1 VSGPAVVVGASSS
14 IGRAVAV
21 MLSDVGYVPALW
33 GRSIEDLE
41 ETARQCASVG
51 GVGAVRAVDVTDRD
65 AVRSAVRETA
75 PQGRLH
81 AAVWCAGLFDW
92 GPADSADP
100 EAWAQV
106 IDVNLTAAAT
116 FTATALPALLEAA
129 PSALVFIGSGAGH
142 QAFPNNAAYVASKHG
157 LTGLAGATFLDVR
170 DRGVKVTLVS
180 PGLVAAGAGLRSR
193 AGAEHPEL
201 LLQPDDVA
209 SAVRFAVTFPTNGC
223 PTEIRI
229 QPQQAPQP

>member
-1 VSGPAVVVGASSS
+1 VVVGASSS

-21 MLSDVGYVPALW
+21 TLADLGYAPGLW
-33 GRSIEDLE
+33 GRSIEGLE
-41 ETARQCASVG
+41 ETARRCASVG
-51 GVGAVRAVDVTDRD
+51 AVGAVRILDVTDRD
-65 AVRSAVRETA
+65 AVRAAVGESAPE
-75 PQGRLH
+75 GRLH

-92 GPADSADP
+92 GPADRADP
-100 EAWAQV
+100 EAWARL
-106 IDVNLTAAAT
+106 IDVNLTAAAS
-116 FTATALPALLEAA
+116 FTAMVLPALIQAA
-129 PSALVFIGSGAGH
+129 PSALVLIGSGAGH
-142 QAFPNNAAYVASKHG
+142 QAFPDNAAYVASKHG

-193 AGAEHPEL
+193 AGTEHPDL

-223 PTEIRI
+223 PTEIRL
-229 QPQQAPQP
+229 QPQQTPQS